1 MKNHKLIPIIVISL
15 FIAGCTNAGK
25 NQTINTTKDNK
36 DTSAVSIS
44 TVEENNT
51 IFIDVKSVDKA
62 STFPFGM
69 SKDNVMAKLR
79 ELKIEVKNEIE
90 ITSRED
96 DPEFGNKVV
105 LADGISFSFDKNNQ
119 LYAISCNE
127 KISTSLGL
135 KKGDLLKKAEE
146 LYGKSYN
153 KYITENGLVYE
164 YTFNDHY
171 FKVFIES
178 GKVAEWAVSK
188 YKFLK

>member
-1 MKNHKLIPIIVISL
+1 MKNHKLIPIIVISI

-25 NQTINTTKDNK
+25 NQAIKTTKDSK

-44 TVEENNT
+44 TGEKNT
-51 IFIDVKSVDKA
+51 IFIDVKSVNKT
-62 STFPFGM
+62 STFSFGM

-79 ELKIEVKNEIE
+79 ELKIEVKDEIE
-90 ITSRED
+90 ITSRKD

-127 KISTSLGL
+127 KIPTSLGL

-153 KYITENGLVYE
+153 KYTTENGLVYE
-164 YTFNDHY
+164 YAFNDHY
-171 FKVFIES
+171 FKVFIEA
-178 GKVAEWAVSK
+178 GKVSEWAVSK
-188 YKFLK
+188 YKFFK

>member
-15 FIAGCTNAGK
+15 FIAGCTNTGK
-25 NQTINTTKDNK
+25 NQTVNTTKDNK

-44 TVEENNT
+44 TEEKNT
-51 IFIDVKSVDKA
+51 IFIDVKSVDKT

-79 ELKIEVKNEIE
+79 KLKIEVKNEIE

-119 LYAISCNE
+119 LYAISCSE
-127 KISTSLGL
+127 KIPTSLGL

-153 KYITENGLVYE
+153 KYTTENGLVYE

-171 FKVFIES
+171 FRVFIES

-188 YKFLK
+188 YKFFK